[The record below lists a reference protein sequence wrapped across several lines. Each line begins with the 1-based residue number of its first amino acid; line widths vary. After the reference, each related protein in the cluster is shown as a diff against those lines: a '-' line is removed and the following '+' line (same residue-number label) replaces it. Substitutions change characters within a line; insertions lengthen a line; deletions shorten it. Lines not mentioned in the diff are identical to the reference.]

1 MDAEGCTD
9 DTLVGAEA
17 AVLSDEPDSDE
28 KPFFEDDDSMADP
41 ALLPEAT
48 ALDDC
53 ASEDGADCA
62 KESPWPEVDAD
73 GREEAVADE
82 LGGNSWASERSGM
95 TLAKNCPLSSWK
107 RTKVLPWPMLP
118 ANTGRS
124 PSPPAFMFRP
134 DPREGVDAPPCPV
147 LAVPI

>member
-9 DTLVGAEA
+9 DTLEGAEA

-28 KPFFEDDDSMADP
+28 KPFFEDDDSVADP
-41 ALLPEAT
+41 ALVPEAT

-53 ASEDGADCA
+53 AS
-62 KESPWPEVDAD
+62 AD
-73 GREEAVADE
+73 GREDAVADE
-82 LGGNSWASERSGM
+82 LGGNSWASERSGT

-134 DPREGVDAPPCPV
+134 DPKEGVDALPCPV
-147 LAVPI
+147 VVVPI